1 MTEPITQEST
11 IGDQRNMA
19 FSGTHVESGTA
30 SGIVVETGD
39 DTQIGQ
45 INQAIQSVKAQET
58 PLIKKKQLNHQIF
71 KGIIGLV
78 IFLIFFTTYGFDLD
92 LLFSSGIALVVAM
105 IPEGLPAVLTMI
117 LSMVSRKCPRSKQS
131 SKRCHQWRH

>member
-58 PLIKKKQLNHQIF
+58 PLIKNEAIE
-71 KGIIGLV
+71 
-78 IFLIFFTTYGFDLD
+78 
-92 LLFSSGIALVVAM
+92 S
-105 IPEGLPAVLTMI
+105 PI
-117 LSMVSRKCPRSKQS
+117 L
-131 SKRCHQWRH
+131 